1 MKAMIKIIR
10 SDEKKILIFNW
21 NFFKVKMETEELF
34 LDEDMEQIETMRT
47 ARKKLKDKDFAKLI
61 NKRDLSGF
69 EMDEIF
75 VE

>member
-1 MKAMIKIIR
+1 
-10 SDEKKILIFNW
+10 
-21 NFFKVKMETEELF
+21 MESEELF
-34 LDEDMEQIETMRT
+34 LDEDMDQIEHMRS

-75 VE
+75 CE